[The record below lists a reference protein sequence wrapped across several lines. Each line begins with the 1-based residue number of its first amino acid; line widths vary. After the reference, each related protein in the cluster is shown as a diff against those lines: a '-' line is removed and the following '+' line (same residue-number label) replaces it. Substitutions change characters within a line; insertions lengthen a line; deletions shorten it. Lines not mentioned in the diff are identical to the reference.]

1 MMKTI
6 ENGFLEEFY
15 KLDTKES
22 LVQLLN
28 NIYNNFGKISNP
40 ELKGKKYFTE
50 KQINFYLHNLNLP
63 VTDDEHK
70 LYSEFEIQKKSGSK
84 RIIHAPSSPDFK
96 DVLSCIDYLIRSI
109 YQPHSHA
116 FGFIEGRNIA
126 DNARLHLQK
135 NYVYNIDLKDFF
147 HSFDLNRIK
156 LSLFNKP
163 FNLKDDLEPLA
174 YILASLVTC
183 NLDGRRVLPQ
193 GSPVSPALT
202 NHICWRLDQR
212 LTGLAK
218 RFGITYSRYA
228 DDITFS
234 SNHNVYYGEFLTEL
248 KRIIHLEKL
257 EINTKKTRLQ
267 KRGERQEVTG
277 ITVNEGLN
285 VSKRYVKQLRMYLNY
300 CEKYGIEKAS
310 DLYCRDY
317 QELRNTGELFSNP
330 GNLENILKGKLNYLS
345 MVKGKD
351 DAVYVKL
358 ANRYNLLFKEK
369 TSKIDEIILHWL
381 NFGIDSARKK
391 YYEDQLNEELSSEAE
406 NIDFEDQQQIISEDK
421 ILEKALSTKQLHPFE
436 LRIFDLAYGFQF
448 KNKQQRDSEYEA
460 LAEKLVINS
469 IRRNKDIKQFMDKI
483 DVLDYDA
490 AIDFLKDQI
499 KKDTIFYGSPF
510 ARVLKEGVKDYYQ
523 AFIIYKDKLING

>member
-1 MMKTI
+1 MIKTF
-6 ENGFLEEFY
+6 ENSFLEEFY
-15 KLDTKES
+15 QLGSKES

-28 NIYNNFGKISNP
+28 NIYNNYAKISDP
-40 ELKGKKYFTE
+40 ELRGKKYFTE

-63 VTDDEHK
+63 VIEDEHK

-84 RIIHAPSSPDFK
+84 RIIHAPASPDFK
-96 DVLSCIDYLIRSI
+96 DLLSCIDYLVRSI
-109 YQPHSHA
+109 YQPHPNA
-116 FGFIEGRNIA
+116 YGFIEGKNIA

-147 HSFDLNRIK
+147 HSFDLNRVK

-163 FNLKDDLEPLA
+163 FNLKGDLEPLA
-174 YILASLVTC
+174 YTLASLVTC

-202 NHICWRLDQR
+202 NHICWRLDHR
-212 LTGLAK
+212 LHGLAK
-218 RFGITYSRYA
+218 RFGLSYSRYA

-234 SNHNVYYGEFLTEL
+234 SNHNVYHGEFINEL
-248 KRIIHLEKL
+248 KRIINLENL
-257 EINTKKTRLQ
+257 LINPSKTRLQ

-277 ITVNEGLN
+277 ITVNQGLN
-285 VSKRYVKQLRMYLNY
+285 VSKRYIKQLRMYLNY
-300 CEKYGIEKAS
+300 CEKYGIDKAS
-310 DLYCRDY
+310 ELYCRDY
-317 QELRNTGELFSNP
+317 QELRTPGELFLNP

-351 DAVYVKL
+351 DVVYVKL
-358 ANRYNLLFKEK
+358 ANRYNLLFKQK

-391 YYEDQLNEELSSEAE
+391 YYEDQLNEEFSSESE
-406 NIDFEDQQQIISEDK
+406 KVDIEDQQQIISEDK

-448 KNKQQRDSEYEA
+448 KNKQQRDAEYDA
-460 LAEKLVINS
+460 LAEKLVIDS
-469 IRRNKDIKQFMDKI
+469 IRRNKAIKEFIDKI
-483 DVLDYDA
+483 DVLDYKV

-499 KKDTIFYGSPF
+499 KKDTVFYGSPF
-510 ARVLKEGVKDYYQ
+510 AKVLKEGVKDYYQ